1 LVYTL
6 SPIVGGREQ
15 VINAPAVDLL
25 GYLLIHFE
33 TLEQEA
39 NTEKQ
44 RLYLNHLSRMHANPQ
59 DKNQAKANKKFMKNI
74 EPGQDTSTGRKTA
87 RSNDDLQWDDID
99 KLKRIENS

>member
-1 LVYTL
+1 MVYTL

-15 VINAPAVDLL
+15 VIDAPAVDLL

-39 NTEKQ
+39 DREKQ

-74 EPGQDTSTGRKTA
+74 EPGQQNDKGSNQA
-87 RSNDDLQWDDID
+87 RSSDELEWDDIE

>member
-1 LVYTL
+1 MVYTL

-15 VINAPAVDLL
+15 VIDAPAVDLL

-39 NTEKQ
+39 DREKQ

-59 DKNQAKANKKFMKNI
+59 DKNQAKENKKFMKNI
-74 EPGQDTSTGRKTA
+74 EPGKESNAGQNQA
-87 RSNDDLQWDDID
+87 RSNEELEWDNIE